1 MDRRTFLRVL
11 GAASAGAAAGTVGG
25 QLLPASADSTELDD
39 SPRGMEQTDAATPIG
54 PRPALGIQRVI
65 WSVPTDKSLVAL
77 TFDDGPDAEFT
88 PGILALLDRFK
99 VRATF
104 NVMGWN
110 ALRHPE
116 LLKAAVA
123 AGHEIGNHTW
133 SHRDLA
139 FESPANTM
147 RQLRAGK
154 SAIEDIV
161 EAPVRFLRPPRGELT
176 GAGARAAAQLGYD
189 ILLWS
194 VSRGPKGVGTPQ
206 AVASFVLKHIAP
218 GDVLGLH
225 DGIGRATFNPHG
237 ADARFLRAR
246 RHVELVALPDILAGA
261 RAKGLTFTTASALL
275 NAATPSPA
283 TET

>member
-1 MDRRTFLRVL
+1 MDRRTFLRLL
-11 GAASAGAAAGTVGG
+11 GTASAGAAAGGVGG
-25 QLLPASADSTELDD
+25 HLMPSAAEASEEGDSTFGLE
-39 SPRGMEQTDAATPIG
+39 RTDAAAPVG

-65 WSVPTDKSLVAL
+65 WSVPTDKPLVAL
-77 TFDDGPDAEFT
+77 TFDDGPDPEFT
-88 PGILALLDRFK
+88 PRILGLLEKFG

-110 ALRHPE
+110 A
-116 LLKAAVA
+116 AVA
-123 AGHEIGNHTW
+123 GGHEIGNHTW

-139 FESPANTM
+139 YESAANTM

-154 SAIEDIV
+154 SAIEDVI

-176 GAGARAAAQLGYD
+176 GAAARAAAELGYD

-194 VSRGPKGVGTPQ
+194 ATRGPRGVGT
-206 AVASFVLKHIAP
+206 ARSVATFVLSNIAP

-237 ADARFLRAR
+237 TDARYLRAR
-246 RHVELVALPDILAGA
+246 RHAEVDALPDILAGA
-261 RAKGLTFTTASALL
+261 RTRGLVFTSATELL
-275 NAATPSPA
+275 KAATPSSA